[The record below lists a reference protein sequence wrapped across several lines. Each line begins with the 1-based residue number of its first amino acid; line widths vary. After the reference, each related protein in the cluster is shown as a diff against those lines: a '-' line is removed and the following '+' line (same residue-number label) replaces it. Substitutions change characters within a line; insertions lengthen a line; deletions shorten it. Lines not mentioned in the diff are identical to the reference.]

1 MAHVEDSW
9 EPAPLM
15 EVVRLFRE
23 LAAPWWVGGGH
34 AVELAVGRSWR
45 EHADVDIGLLR
56 RDQHATRRM
65 LAGWDCHVADPPGTL
80 RPWPVGETLPARA
93 HDVWVREHAGGPW
106 RFQLMLDES
115 DGDEWVYRRDARI
128 RRPLDSLTVAADG
141 FRRLALEVQLLY
153 KARGRRAKDE
163 ADFAEALPALTGAQR
178 RWLDEALAVEH
189 GAHPWRDR
197 LDGRSARDG

>member
-1 MAHVEDSW
+1 MTHVEDSW
-9 EPAPLM
+9 EPAPLT

-23 LAAPWWVGGGH
+23 SAVPWWVGGGY

-56 RDQHATRRM
+56 RDQHAIRRV
-65 LAGWDCHVADPPGTL
+65 LSGWDCHVADPPGTL
-80 RPWPVGETLPARA
+80 RPWPVGETLPVDA

-115 DGDEWVYRRDARI
+115 DGDEWVYRRDGRI
-128 RRPLDSLTVAADG
+128 RRLLDSLTVADDG

-163 ADFAEALPALTGAQR
+163 ADFAEALPTLTAVQR
-178 RWLDEALAVEH
+178 CWLNEALAIEH
-189 GAHPWRDR
+189 GAHPWRAWLDDR
-197 LDGRSARDG
+197 STRNG